1 MFSGRA
7 PAARASRNR
16 EASREE
22 GTVDVTAIT
31 VDRRRRFGRLLGR
44 SAPPSGRAALFLAV
58 SMFLCGCVLAGLL
71 FVGIWRHTASQ
82 AADSQAAQ
90 QRDRQ
95 QLLAAERTLAE
106 LKAQLVGLKAQV
118 ARNQLALDRAKTRAA
133 RAASQLVQARN
144 ANRVITTSLVTSLQE
159 LVRAGD
165 SLARQTATMESEL
178 AALETYARDP
188 GAVGLDAGYLESQIG
203 YLARSAAAAT
213 SQAAALARHSQDAQ
227 AAVNTQAH
235 RD

>member
-1 MFSGRA
+1 
-7 PAARASRNR
+7 
-16 EASREE
+16 
-22 GTVDVTAIT
+22 VDATAIT
-31 VDRRRRFGRLLGR
+31 VDRRRRLGRLLAG

-58 SMFLCGCVLAGLL
+58 SMFLCGCVLTGLL
-71 FVGIWRHTASQ
+71 FVGVWRHTASQ

-95 QLLAAERTLAE
+95 QLLAAGRTLAE
-106 LKAQLVGLKAQV
+106 LKAQLVGLKAQL
-118 ARNQLALDRAKTRAA
+118 ARNQLVLDQARTRAA

-144 ANRVITTSLVTSLQE
+144 VNRALTSSLAPRLDE
-159 LVRAGD
+159 LIQAGA

-178 AALETYARDP
+178 TALETYAQHP
-188 GAVGLDAGYLESQIG
+188 GAVGLDAGYLESQIS

-227 AAVNTQAH
+227 ATFNTQAH
-235 RD
+235 RDSN